1 MTLRTLKL
9 LLLLLATAGLLTL
22 SGEIL
27 KDSRGVPVRYGGIY
41 SNSPVNLPKL
51 RFRGIQVRAVW
62 CAVVNN
68 LDFPR
73 CASEQQF
80 KRNFSSV
87 IALLRKHNCNVLIFQ
102 VRANGDAVYLSRY
115 NPFSHWISGQAGK
128 TLGNFDPLP
137 YMVRECRRNG
147 IEFHAWLN
155 PYRITGSTPLSK
167 SKFLNTLPARHP
179 ARLRPDLVLASR
191 NPNGTWALQ
200 YDPGRPE
207 VVNHI
212 LNTVDEILSR
222 APVSAIHFD
231 DYFYPYTP
239 LQPGTDMRS
248 FLRYN
253 PRRLSLEDWRRE
265 NVNYLIAKVSRLCR
279 SRQVAFG
286 VSPFGI
292 WANLKNK
299 RNGSLTGGM
308 QARED
313 IFADTLLWVQKG
325 YLDYIIPQIYWP
337 FSHPKAAYGAL
348 TDWWVRVARC
358 YPETALYIGHGLYN
372 ISSTELYNQLR
383 YNSVHPE
390 IRGEA
395 IYSLRHLRNSR
406 FSAVLRHCWP
416 ESVPSA
422 GKAAKEE

>member
-1 MTLRTLKL
+1 MNTLKSL
-9 LLLLLATAGLLTL
+9 LLILSAAGFLTL

-27 KDSRGVPVRYGGIY
+27 KDRCGLPVRYGGIY
-41 SNSPVNLPKL
+41 SSAPVNLPKL
-51 RFRGIQVRAVW
+51 HFRKVQTRAVW

-73 CASEQQF
+73 SANEQQF
-80 KRNFSSV
+80 KRNFASV

-115 NPFSHWISGQAGK
+115 NPFSPWVSGRWGK

-137 YMVRECRRNG
+137 YMVKECRRNG

-155 PYRITGSTPLSK
+155 PYRITGSTPLNK
-167 SKFLNTLPARHP
+167 NQFLNTLPARHL

-191 NPNGTWALQ
+191 NRNGTWALQ
-200 YDPGRPE
+200 YDPGRQE
-207 VVNHI
+207 VINHI
-212 LNTVDEILSR
+212 LHTVNEILSR

-239 LQPGTDMRS
+239 LQPGTDMRTY
-248 FLRYN
+248 LNCN
-253 PRRLSLEDWRRE
+253 PKGLSLAEWRRE
-265 NVNYLIAKVSRLCR
+265 NVNTLIAGVSRLCR
-279 SRQVAFG
+279 SRRVRFG

-292 WANLKNK
+292 WANSKNIK
-299 RNGSLTGGM
+299 GGSLTGGM

-313 IFADTLLWVQKG
+313 IFADTLLWVQRG
-325 YLDYIIPQIYWP
+325 YLDYIIPQIYWS

-348 TDWWVRVARC
+348 TDWWVRVARR
-358 YPETALYIGHGLYN
+358 YPGTTLYIGHSLYN
-372 ISSTELYNQLR
+372 NSSTELYNQLR

-395 IYSLRHLRNSR
+395 IYSLRHLKDGK
-406 FSAVLRHCWP
+406 FSNALRHCWP
-416 ESVPSA
+416 VPVLSESR
-422 GKAAKEE
+422 AAKEE

>member
-1 MTLRTLKL
+1 MNTSKTVLF
-9 LLLLLATAGLLTL
+9 LLALAGVLTL

-27 KDSRGVPVRYGGIY
+27 KNRKGIPVPYAGIY
-41 SNSPVNLPKL
+41 SNTPVNLPQL
-51 RFRGIQVRAVW
+51 HFRRVQMRAVW

-73 CASEQQF
+73 CTNEKQF
-80 KRNFSSV
+80 KRNFAAV
-87 IALLRKHNCNVLIFQ
+87 IAQLRRHNCNVLFFQ

-115 NPFSHWISGQAGK
+115 NPFSAWISGRAG
-128 TLGNFDPLP
+128 TPLGNFDPLP

-155 PYRITGSTPLSK
+155 PYRITGSTSLSK
-167 SKFLNTLPARHP
+167 QKYLNTLPARHL

-191 NPNGTWALQ
+191 NRNGTWALQ

-207 VVNHI
+207 VINHI
-212 LNTVDEILSR
+212 LNTVNEIISR
-222 APVSAIHFD
+222 APVSAICFD

-239 LQPGTDMRS
+239 LQPGTDRRS
-248 FLRYN
+248 FLHYN
-253 PRRLSLEDWRRE
+253 PKGLSLADWRRE
-265 NVNYLIAKVSRLCR
+265 NVNSLIAAVSRLCR
-279 SRQVAFG
+279 SRRVRFG

-292 WANLKNK
+292 WANAKNIK
-299 RNGSLTGGM
+299 GGSLTGGM

-313 IFADTLLWVQKG
+313 IFADTLLWVRRG
-325 YLDYIIPQIYWP
+325 YLDYIIPQIYWN
-337 FSHPKAAYGAL
+337 FAHPKAAYAAL
-348 TDWWVRVARC
+348 TDWWVRVARR
-358 YPETALYIGHGLYN
+358 YPGTELYIGHGLYN

-395 IYSLRHLRNSR
+395 LYSLRHLRNGKLSTTI
-406 FSAVLRHCWP
+406 RHCWP
-416 ESVPSA
+416 AAVPSRQFRTA
-422 GKAAKEE
+422 EEN